1 MASVFYGRTV
11 SRTGDKRRRGVIL
24 GCERNWRKWM
34 DGDPAFF
41 GRAGFR
47 GWGARADI
55 VLTRGVV
62 LAVEGF
68 DLRPARSGTHL
79 FMGRTYDGARQ
90 KVLGMSLTAYF

>member
-1 MASVFYGRTV
+1 MNAGAAAPTV
-11 SRTGDKRRRGVIL
+11 DV
-24 GCERNWRKWM
+24 
-34 DGDPAFF
+34 PAAAAEKIP
-41 GRAGFR
+41 RVDV
-47 GWGARADI
+47 WGARADI